1 MQVSRTGHPLAL
13 YAAAAGAIALIVLI
27 VPSNASSAQ
36 KGSVEGAVTINQGG
50 KSLNNRSGIV
60 VSLENVPDSRPERG
74 AVEIRQKN
82 KQFDPPLT
90 VVPKGST
97 IAFPNQ
103 DKIFHNV
110 FSVSKAARFDLGLYK
125 SGESKSVKMRRS
137 GVVDVYCNIHPK
149 MVAKVKVVDTRFYA
163 VTGNDGKFRIDDVP
177 PGSYPV
183 VAWQP
188 YGKEFRGTVKVT
200 AGGTAKLSI
209 DMNRDGKKPKR
220 HLRKDGTP
228 YGRYK

>member
-1 MQVSRTGHPLAL
+1 MQVFRPNRPLAVGVAV
-13 YAAAAGAIALIVLI
+13 AAAIAVIVLI
-27 VPSNASSAQ
+27 GPRAASSAQ
-36 KGSVEGAVTINQGG
+36 TGSVEGTVVVKKGG

-60 VSLENVPDSRPERG
+60 VSLESVPDSRPKRG
-74 AVEIRQKN
+74 EVEIRQKN
-82 KQFDPPLT
+82 KQFDPQLT
-90 VVPKGST
+90 VVAKGST
-97 IAFPNQ
+97 ISFPNQ
-103 DKIFHNV
+103 DKVFHNV

-163 VTGNDGKFRIDDVP
+163 VTGVDGKFRIDDVP
-177 PGSYPV
+177 PGSYPI

-188 YGKEFRGTVKVT
+188 YGKEFRGTVKIT
-200 AGGTAKLSI
+200 AGGTTKLSI
-209 DMNRDGKKPKR
+209 EMQSRDKPKR